1 MYLWTPLSAD
11 PNFFTLMFCVSHGA
25 LPWAVYLF
33 RNSLVFHSLER
44 ITSCFIHI
52 SPMLVMWCLRWS
64 GPLFEQDHRW
74 KICNPAT
81 GLAVPTKWDASTNA
95 SLALAAEAEAA
106 SALPGCGS
114 VFWTLGMPVVAYCVW
129 FMVYGI
135 VISILSPDLKRFST
149 TYTYMTR
156 KGLGKK
162 IRQMPAG
169 WLVYAALNT
178 IIYAVMVVPAALFLW
193 FEWVNFGF
201 VVFIMLIASWN
212 GGSFYVEVF
221 SRKYQRQL
229 AESSRDGAV

>member
-1 MYLWTPLSAD
+1 M
-11 PNFFTLMFCVSHGA
+11 
-25 LPWAVYLF
+25 
-33 RNSLVFHSLER
+33 
-44 ITSCFIHI
+44 
-52 SPMLVMWCLRWS
+52 
-64 GPLFEQDHRW
+64 
-74 KICNPAT
+74 
-81 GLAVPTKWDASTNA
+81 PTKWDASTNA

-178 IIYAVMVVPAALFLW
+178 IIYAVMVAPAALFLW

-221 SRKYQRQL
+221 SRKYQKQL
-229 AESSRDGAV
+229 AESSRDGACV